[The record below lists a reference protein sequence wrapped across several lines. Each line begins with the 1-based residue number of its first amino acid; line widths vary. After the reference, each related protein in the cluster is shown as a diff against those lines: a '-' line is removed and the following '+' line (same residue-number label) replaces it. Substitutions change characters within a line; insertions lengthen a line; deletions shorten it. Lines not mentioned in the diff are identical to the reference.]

1 MKKILNILNT
11 IEEKM
16 CAVSLAIMLVILS
29 YQVFA
34 RMLGKSNSW
43 SEEVA
48 RYLFVWLVFMGA
60 AYAVTKHSHIV
71 IETATMIWP
80 GKLRKYISLI
90 GIIVWIIFDVVIVYY
105 GSLYCN
111 TLWIGNRISLGIFIN
126 MAIPYA
132 AIPVGYTLT
141 IIRLIQY
148 ELVPQIKAIKS
159 GERELSLKE
168 QMEEVAN
175 AETGEAASKIVEDQ
189 ERR

>member
-11 IEEKM
+11 IEEKI
-16 CAVSLAIMLVILS
+16 CAAALAIMLVILS

-60 AYAVTKHSHIV
+60 AYAVTKHSHII
-71 IETATMIWP
+71 IETSTMIWP
-80 GKLRKYISLI
+80 TKIRKHMVLI
-90 GIIVWIIFDVVIVYY
+90 GIILWIIFDLIIVYH
-105 GSLYCN
+105 GSLYCY
-111 TLWIGNRISLGIFIN
+111 TLWRGNRISLGIFIN

-132 AIPVGYTLT
+132 AIPVGYTLA

-148 ELVPQIKAIKS
+148 ELVPRIKAIKS

-175 AETGEAASKIVEDQ
+175 AETGAAASKIAEDQ